1 MSSLFIIGNGFDL
14 AHGIPTK
21 YNDFRKYIIEL
32 YPEALEF
39 RDEIIHLEE
48 CKEIYEDE
56 FAAEILLSAMDKVCG
71 EDWSNFE
78 SALADI
84 NFDNK
89 LPNMVCDNDWSE
101 DECNN
106 IWISYLM
113 YMDQLTS
120 GFINCTPHWQE
131 FFRTW
136 LNGVEQ
142 KIESGKYSVKKSLL
156 LLFSKPNTQFFTFN
170 YTKTLQ
176 KLYGIKKVIHIHN
189 HCGQKLIFG
198 HGENDVMY
206 GTHRMNDEH
215 SEKANAGPIIFS
227 SFLDDMIMSF
237 KKDTTSPLRKYN
249 NFFKKLDASINQ
261 IYSYGFSYSKVDGI
275 YIKEIIKRINC
286 DATWFFTEFEA
297 QDREAMR
304 IKKIRLRNY
313 GFKGDFALYEG

>member
-21 YNDFRKYIIEL
+21 YSDFRKYIINL

-39 RDEIIHLEE
+39 RDEIIHIEQ
-48 CKEIYEDE
+48 CHEIYEDE
-56 FAAEILLSAMDKVCG
+56 FAAEILLSTMDKVCG

-84 NFDNK
+84 NFGNK
-89 LPNMVCDNDWSE
+89 LPNMVCDDDWSE
-101 DECNN
+101 DERNN
-106 IWISYLM
+106 MWGAYLM

-131 FFRTW
+131 FFRMW
-136 LNGVEQ
+136 IKGVEH
-142 KIESGKYSVKKSLL
+142 KLESGKYTSKNNLYQ
-156 LLFSKPNTQFFTFN
+156 LFSKPNTQFFTFN

-189 HCGQKLIFG
+189 RCGQKLIFG
-198 HGENDVMY
+198 HGEDDIMY
-206 GTHRMNDEH
+206 GAYHKYDEH
-215 SEKANAGPIIFS
+215 NEEPIIGS
-227 SFLDDMIMSF
+227 SFLDDMVMSF
-237 KKDTTSPLRKYN
+237 KKDTTSPLKKYN
-249 NFFKKLDASINQ
+249 DFFKKLDASTNQ
-261 IYSYGFSYSKVDGI
+261 VYSYGFSYSKVDGI
-275 YIKEIIKRINC
+275 YIKEIIKRIHSE
-286 DATWFFTEFEA
+286 AIWFFTEFEA
-297 QDREAMR
+297 QDREALR